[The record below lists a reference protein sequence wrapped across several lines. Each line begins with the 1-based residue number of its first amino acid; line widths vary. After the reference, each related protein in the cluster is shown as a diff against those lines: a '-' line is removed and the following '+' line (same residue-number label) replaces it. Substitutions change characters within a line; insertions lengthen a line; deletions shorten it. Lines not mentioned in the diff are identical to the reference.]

1 MVFAFSFVDVVR
13 YINLCLFNHPY
24 DPGMNLSWSW
34 YIIIFYVL
42 LNLVC

>member
-24 DPGMNLSWSW
+24 DPGMNPSWSW